1 MIEGE
6 SIMTKKGTILI
17 TIITTLS
24 LLCTGCLS
32 FDDWEETDPASS
44 QEAASTQATSS
55 GGWISGD
62 SNISTTETLSAD
74 DASTEYQPYE
84 YPVSEN
90 PAPDFTAQLV
100 DGSAFTLSEHRG
112 TVVLVN
118 FWATWCGPCCAEMP
132 AFQWLDDEYGDNVY
146 ILAIN
151 CMEDTSTVQRFLSEN
166 GYTFPVACD
175 TDGSISSLYPTD
187 GIPYTVVI
195 GKDGGVYDSFVGAYD
210 ATSQY
215 EEYKAAIDAA
225 LAETPNE

>member
-1 MIEGE
+1 
-6 SIMTKKGTILI
+6 MTKKGTVLI

-62 SNISTTETLSAD
+62 SNISTTETSSAD